1 MPVRVSF
8 QAFGERVVGYV
19 ADRSASARSLAYQ
32 EIKERMLRGLV
43 PPAAKISERAL
54 SEALGVSRTPLRE
67 ALLQL
72 ESETLVERTTSGSW
86 QVPRLD
92 ERSVRDIFAIRKQ
105 LEVLAA
111 RLSIERA
118 SDQEIAAL
126 ETYLEDSEKAFEASD
141 TVSMTWANGGFHA
154 AVYHS
159 AHSQWLLTA
168 MEPVRSQTIRIRFLI
183 AGQVVQPEYSEGHRQ
198 IFDALVARNARIA
211 EAIVS
216 DHVDQD
222 LQVAIRHLDVLAG
235 RARAVRY
242 PGEPFGSSSDGTA
255 ARSRPP
261 RHRHHNPLEK

>member
-1 MPVRVSF
+1 
-8 QAFGERVVGYV
+8 VGHV
-19 ADRSASARSLAYQ
+19 TDRSASARSLAYQ

-54 SEALGVSRTPLRE
+54 SESLGVSRTPLRE

-72 ESETLVERTTSGSW
+72 ESETLVERTRSGSW

-92 ERSVRDIFAIRKQ
+92 ERSVRDIFSVRKQ

-126 ETYLEDSEKAFEASD
+126 ETYLDDSEKAFEASD
-141 TVSMTWANGGFHA
+141 TVSMTWANGGFHT

-211 EAIVS
+211 EAIIS

-235 RARAVRY
+235 PARALRY
-242 PGEPFGSSSDGTA
+242 PGEPFGPSPDGA
-255 ARSRPP
+255 DPLSRPP
-261 RHRHHNPLEK
+261 RRRRHTPLEK